1 VATVLTA
8 GAVVTGAV
16 DGAVV
21 VSTGSG
27 TGTDV
32 AADDVAGGSAVSD
45 DGAALSMLDGVA
57 VVGES
62 PDDDASAEAA
72 ASVAPSVPLTA
83 VSFSR
88 SDSSATG
95 ATTTRADESVGDPS
109 SGTPSTVSPSG
120 TAGAVVGA
128 TSANSV
134 AASTSVV
141 VDASAAPLDPSG
153 DVPAQ
158 AVAMNAAT
166 SPTARCL
173 RLPGRVGRRVRMGAP
188 WTLEEGALPI
198 NRCVPASWMFLGTV
212 VAEYWVPGI

>member
-1 VATVLTA
+1 MATVLTA

-21 VSTGSG
+21 VCAGSDAG
-27 TGTDV
+27 AVV
-32 AADDVAGGSAVSD
+32 AADDVAGVSVGTVSD
-45 DGAALSMLDGVA
+45 DGAALSVVDASLRSSDDADVLDGVA
-57 VVGES
+57 VIG
-62 PDDDASAEAA
+62 
-72 ASVAPSVPLTA
+72 
-83 VSFSR
+83 
-88 SDSSATG
+88 
-95 ATTTRADESVGDPS
+95 ESVGDSS
-109 SGTPSTVSPSG
+109 SGAPSTVSPPG
-120 TAGAVVGA
+120 AAGAVVGA

-158 AVAMNAAT
+158 AVTMNAAT
-166 SPTARCL
+166 SPRARCL

-212 VAEYWVPGI
+212 VAEYWMPGI

>member
-1 VATVLTA
+1 
-8 GAVVTGAV
+8 
-16 DGAVV
+16 V

-32 AADDVAGGSAVSD
+32 AADDVAEGSAEAVSD
-45 DGAALSMLDGVA
+45 DGAALSVLDGVA

-120 TAGAVVGA
+120 TAGAVAGA

-153 DVPAQ
+153 EVPAQ
-158 AVAMNAAT
+158 AVTMNAAT
-166 SPTARCL
+166 SPRARCL

-188 WTLEEGALPI
+188 WTLKEGALPI

-212 VAEYWVPGI
+212 VAEYWMPGI